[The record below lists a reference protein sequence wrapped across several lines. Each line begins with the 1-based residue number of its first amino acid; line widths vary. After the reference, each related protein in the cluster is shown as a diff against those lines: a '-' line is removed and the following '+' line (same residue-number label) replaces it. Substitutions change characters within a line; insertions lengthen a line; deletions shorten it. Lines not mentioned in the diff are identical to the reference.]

1 MEGDSDGMYEDSMEM
16 DRTRGERG
24 KKGRGGSEG
33 KASTKRV
40 HEDDEEVDKR
50 KRVMMDDY
58 KIIYTFKSNQDM
70 NDISLMTLVKGLKK
84 DIGEVEIA
92 KVLRDG
98 RLLIKCKNGE
108 QKNKTM
114 RLQKL
119 CNKIIKEK
127 IEVGERKGA
136 RGVVTGI
143 PRGENLDDLKREIKG
158 GTVTTMKR
166 MMAFRNGE
174 KTESESV
181 LVQFAEEVLPE
192 RIMIGYLSFYVRA
205 YVPPPVRCFKCQRYG
220 HITSVCHAKMRC
232 GRCGGEHEYGQ
243 CGENEQV
250 KCCNCGGNHTAAYGG
265 CIIRKQATEVQQIR
279 VERNITYAEAVKI
292 RNQESAEQDRSENSS
307 RNKKQEAA
315 NTGISMDKLVV
326 FLAYVINCTEQARN
340 KTEKIKIIVK
350 AAAKFLNLKE
360 LSWEQVQGELQR
372 VDETESCYHNPT
384 PC

>member
-1 MEGDSDGMYEDSMEM
+1 
-16 DRTRGERG
+16 
-24 KKGRGGSEG
+24 
-33 KASTKRV
+33 
-40 HEDDEEVDKR
+40 
-50 KRVMMDDY
+50 
-58 KIIYTFKSNQDM
+58 M

-108 QKNKTM
+108 QKSKAM
-114 RLQKL
+114 RLQKP

-143 PRGENLDDLKREIKG
+143 PRGENLEELKRQIKG
-158 GTVTTMKR
+158 GTVKMLTR
-166 MMAFRNGE
+166 MMAYRNGE
-174 KTESESV
+174 KMESESV
-181 LVQFAEEVLPE
+181 LVQFVEEVLPQ
-192 RIMIGYLSFYVRA
+192 RIMIGFLSFYVRA

-220 HITSVCHAKMRC
+220 HIASVCHAKLRC
-232 GRCGGEHEYGQ
+232 GMCGGEHEYGQ
-243 CGENEQV
+243 CGDNDLV

-265 CIIRKQATEVQQIR
+265 CVIRKQATEVQQIR
-279 VERNITYAEAVKI
+279 VERNITYAEAVKV

-307 RNKKQEAA
+307 ERDRSGNSSSNKKQEAT
-315 NTGISMDKLVV
+315 NTGLSMDKLVV

-350 AAAKFLNLKE
+350 EAAKFFNLKE

-372 VDETESCYHNPT
+372 VDKTESRYHNLT